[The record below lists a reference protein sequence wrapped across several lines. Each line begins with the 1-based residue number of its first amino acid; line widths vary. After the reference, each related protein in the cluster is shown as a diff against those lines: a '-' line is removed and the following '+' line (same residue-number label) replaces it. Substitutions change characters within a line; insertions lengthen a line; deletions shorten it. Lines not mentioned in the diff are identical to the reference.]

1 MGRFDPTGPIEDPS
15 LEHSVARLE
24 WGVLQG
30 ALGPSDGS
38 AGAMSNVPSALGVL
52 RHCDLYCSMPAEI
65 EDAFAVLERHV
76 MRDGQL
82 YPVAL
87 STLPF
92 LLAIVG
98 RRSIVSGHVAELVAR
113 YASCARTLDKPS
125 ADKLRELLADHA
137 SELMRWLGR
146 HDRALGALAIYVP
159 GLREPF
165 LASVEGAERVSP
177 EILLALVDLD
187 AVAAPGETATI
198 ARDLLERSDVEL
210 SRMAAAAFLA
220 RYPDPSPRIRAMVEG
235 VLPPSAADALR
246 LATGDLWTPT
256 VVRPTPKLCT
266 AQVVFRDDC
275 LVVVRTGSRDVTL
288 PWCGAELSAG
298 DRVHL
303 ALSAHGQPKLA
314 VVTDRAGK
322 LRVVDF

>member
-15 LEHSVARLE
+15 LEHSVALLE

-98 RRSIVSGHVAELVAR
+98 RRSIVSGHVAELIAR
-113 YASCARTLDKPS
+113 YLTCANTLDEPL
-125 ADKLRELLADHA
+125 ANQLRELIADHA

-146 HDRALGALAIYVP
+146 HDRALGALAIHVP
-159 GLREPF
+159 GLREAF
-165 LASVEGAERVSP
+165 VAAVEGAERVAP
-177 EILLALVDLD
+177 EILLALVELDLPS
-187 AVAAPGETATI
+187 APGDTRVI
-198 ARDLLERSDVEL
+198 ARDLLEHSDVEL
-210 SRMAAAAFLA
+210 TRMAAAAFLA

-235 VLPPSAADALR
+235 ALPPSVDALC
-246 LATGDLWTPT
+246 LVTSDLWTPT

-275 LVVVRTGSRDVTL
+275 LVVVRTGSTDVTL
-288 PWCGAELSAG
+288 PWCGAELTAG
-298 DRVHL
+298 DQVHL